1 MSCPMIYALGSSEI
15 RKYQGN
21 LKLGQR
27 QSLVP
32 RNKALVRAAKNYAE
46 ADIKIFWSCPVLLDF
61 FILSFYFFFATVCL
75 NKFFLLTHPSLLQ
88 TSILS
93 WVFFLSFFCF
103 FFFGLPSLSI
113 IFNANIKQISSS
125 EVPNLRVF
133 CKLYSACLIQ
143 VKK

>member
-61 FILSFYFFFATVCL
+61 FILSFYFFFATVLSEQIFPFNSSQSSSNL
-75 NKFFLLTHPSLLQ
+75 NTQLGFFSFFL
-88 TSILS
+88 
-93 WVFFLSFFCF
+93 F

-113 IFNANIKQISSS
+113 IFNANIKQMSSS

>member
-61 FILSFYFFFATVCL
+61 FILSFYFFFATVLSEQIFPFNSSQSSSNL
-75 NKFFLLTHPSLLQ
+75 NTQLGFFSFFL
-88 TSILS
+88 
-93 WVFFLSFFCF
+93 F

-113 IFNANIKQISSS
+113 IFNANIKQMSSS

-133 CKLYSACLIQ
+133 CKLYSACLIL